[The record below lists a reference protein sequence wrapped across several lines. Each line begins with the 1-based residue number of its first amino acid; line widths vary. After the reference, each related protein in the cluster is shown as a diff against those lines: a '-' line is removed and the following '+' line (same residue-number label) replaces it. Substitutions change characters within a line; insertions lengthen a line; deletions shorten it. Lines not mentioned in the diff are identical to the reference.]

1 MNDQCS
7 LQVDHTLIR
16 AAKKGPY
23 TLNAGK
29 ENLSQYQS
37 FIDNQLPH
45 FEHVIP
51 QLLLNCYC
59 KGGPP
64 GGLPPGGPL
73 PGGSVDMSTSEWI
86 REMAKICSDNVD
98 SFKECGSNL
107 MKAVNNGVNKA
118 VDNVEDLVDD
128 AVDTI
133 EDIVTDV
140 LPDAVDNVVNT
151 VVDVGNQ
158 VGNAVSNV
166 VDYVAPVVTPV
177 VDVVTDLIKDIGN
190 TIGGWFG

>member
-7 LQVDHTLIR
+7 LQIDHTLIR

-37 FIDNQLPH
+37 FIDNQLPN

-98 SFKECGSNL
+98 SFKACGSNL
-107 MKAVNNGVNKA
+107 VKAVNNGVNKA
-118 VDNVEDLVDD
+118 VDKVEDVVDD

-140 LPDAVDNVVNT
+140 IPDAVEDIATEIADVADNVVDT
-151 VVDVGNQ
+151 VVDIGNQ
-158 VGNAVSNV
+158 V
-166 VDYVAPVVTPV
+166 VDYVAPIVTPV
-177 VDVVTDLIKDIGN
+177 VDVIKDIGS